1 MQGFVIIIVGR
12 ILEKPLFAFDH
23 IDHGLGRFVAPVPSG
38 RLKGWSQPEV
48 GKLVGTSGAI
58 MGRYERGE
66 MTPFIEVAKKL
77 AEALGATLDSLG
89 SQREQSAFVQDRS
102 TLERVRAIGELLPN
116 GRDKLLYVGDGPLR
130 DSRARRAYAA
140 A

>member
-1 MQGFVIIIVGR
+1 MSEIQAV
-12 ILEKPLFAFDH
+12 FAKRLHD
-23 IDHGLGRFVAPVPSG
+23 LR

-66 MTPFIEVAKKL
+66 MTPSIEVAKKL
-77 AEALGATLDSLG
+77 AEALGTTLDSLV
-89 SQREQSAFVQDRS
+89 SQREQSAVVQDRS
-102 TLERVRAIGELLPN
+102 MLERVRAIGELLPD

-130 DSRARRAYAA
+130 DARARRAYAA